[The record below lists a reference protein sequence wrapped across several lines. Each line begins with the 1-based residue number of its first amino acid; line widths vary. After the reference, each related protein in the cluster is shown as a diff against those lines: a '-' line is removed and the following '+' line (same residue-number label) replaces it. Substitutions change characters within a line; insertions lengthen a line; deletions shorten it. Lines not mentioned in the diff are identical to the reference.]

1 MRSWGRIA
9 GGAAAVALE
18 ADKPMYMPGQSTH
31 SRLTI
36 TANSD
41 IEAKAA
47 LVRLTGEEEVRF
59 EVPVFDEKGEETGDK
74 DDYKRVQAPDT
85 EQRIPGPIKLSAGR
99 QQVLEVQLHVP
110 VTAPPT
116 YSGPNATHRYQL
128 SGALDV
134 AWSTNPSDTTDII
147 AGLTGPGG

>member
-1 MRSWGRIA
+1 MRFWDRIT
-9 GGAAAVALE
+9 GGAATVALE
-18 ADKPMYMPGQSTH
+18 VDKPMYMPGEAINI
-31 SRLTI
+31 RLNI

-41 IEAKAA
+41 VEAKSA

-74 DDYKRVQAPDT
+74 DDYKRVQTLDT
-85 EQRIPGPIKLSAGR
+85 EQRIPGPIKLSAGQ

-110 VTAPPT
+110 VNAPPT

-147 AGLTGPGG
+147 VGLAWPGG